1 MMTLR
6 NVSLT
11 TMIILII
18 LAGAN
23 IWAAST
29 ENWILF
35 IVLANVAMLI
45 AVSSVLITARHLTH
59 HILSAEHKSRTTT
72 QRLAARIKDSIQRDG
87 KTRSE
92 LRQLA
97 KRTNNTLDIVQQDT
111 EQSITALHNKLNTL
125 EQDTRRVP
133 QTVARNV
140 SSTVRDSTRQIEGMF
155 QLYNQFV
162 ETKAPMPSTGGFA
175 IDAQALGH
183 LMTIVSEQQPKKI
196 LELGSGTSTIW
207 LGYLCERN
215 GGKIVSLDHLEQYRS
230 LTQAAI
236 ERHDLSE
243 VIDLRLAPLQE
254 ITTNDKTFNWYSAN
268 AYEDLSE
275 IDLLIADGPPAATG
289 PQARFPSLPMLL
301 QKLSP
306 NATVVLDDAHRK
318 DEQDIVEAWLEAYPE
333 FEVIDKGTSRL
344 AVLRRNQNVGA

>member
-1 MMTLR
+1 MTLR

-11 TMIILII
+11 TMIMLTI

-23 IWAAST
+23 IWAAAA

-35 IVLANVAMLI
+35 IVLANLVVLT
-45 AVSSVLITARHLTH
+45 AVSAILITARHLTH
-59 HILSAEHKSRTTT
+59 QILTAEQKSRMTT
-72 QRLAARIKDSIQRDG
+72 QRLSARIKDSIQRDG

-92 LRQLA
+92 LRQLT
-97 KRTNNTLDIVQQDT
+97 KRTNKTLDTMQQET
-111 EQSITALHNKLNTL
+111 AQSIAAIQEKMTVL
-125 EQDTRRVP
+125 ERETHRVP
-133 QTVARNV
+133 QTVARNL

-215 GGKIVSLDHLEQYRS
+215 GGKVVSLDHLEQYRS

-236 ERHDLSE
+236 ERHDLSAI
-243 VIDLRLAPLQE
+243 VDLRLAPLQE
-254 ITTNDKTFNWYSAN
+254 ITTDGRIFNWYASD
-268 AYEDLSE
+268 AYEDLTE

-289 PQARFPSLPMLL
+289 PQARFPSLPMLIN
-301 QKLSP
+301 KLAS

-333 FEVIDKGTSRL
+333 FKVIDQGTSRL
-344 AVLRRNQNVGA
+344 AVLRRSVTA